1 MSMLTEHAQRYLR
14 ARRALGVKLERH
26 GRLLPQLIGY
36 LEAAGAST
44 VTSELAISW
53 ARLPGRAHP
62 QHWAARL
69 SIARGFAA
77 YLQTI
82 DPSTEIP
89 PAGVFAV
96 RYQRP
101 TPYLWSG
108 EDIGRLLEA
117 ARELRPPLKAAS
129 YQTLFGLLAV
139 TGMRLGEAIALEPD
153 DIDLENGVITIR
165 TQAVKLERARMVP
178 LHPTTLQAL
187 EHYARTKAR
196 LCPRP
201 RSSTFFLSSIGTR
214 LYRSAVAKTLRELTS
229 RLGLRT
235 DTVHPSVN
243 HRLPS
248 APAAIPPTGKLF
260 AVGIVNSVIV
270 PVGVIRPILS
280 PLFSV
285 NHTLASAPAAIPTGE
300 LPAVGIVNSVNAP
313 SGAGAAAALPHASS
327 ANAPHARNA
336 TTRLLARKRSP
347 NPP

>member
-1 MSMLTEHAQRYLR
+1 MSTLTEHAQRYLR
-14 ARRALGVKLERH
+14 ARRTLGVKLERH
-26 GRLLPQLIGY
+26 GRLLPQLIAY

-117 ARELRPPLKAAS
+117 AGELRPPLKAAS

-153 DIDLENGVITIR
+153 DIDLDHGVITIR
-165 TQAVKLERARMVP
+165 AQAVKLERARLVP
-178 LHPTTLQAL
+178 LHPTAVQAL
-187 EHYARTKAR
+187 EHYASTKAR

-201 RSSTFFLSSIGTR
+201 RSSTFLLSSIGTR
-214 LYRSAVAKTLRELTS
+214 LDRSAVAKTLRELTTA
-229 RLGLRT
+229 LGLRT
-235 DTVHPSVN
+235 DTVHPTAHHLRHS
-243 HRLPS
+243 
-248 APAAIPPTGKLF
+248 F
-260 AVGIVNSVIV
+260 AVRTLIDWQRSGRHVDEQIAV
-270 PVGVIRPILS
+270 LS
-280 PLFSV
+280 TYLGHVSPAETYWYLTATPELMDS
-285 NHTLASAPAAIPTGE
+285 ASQRLQRHLGGE
-300 LPAVGIVNSVNAP
+300 P
-313 SGAGAAAALPHASS
+313 
-327 ANAPHARNA
+327 
-336 TTRLLARKRSP
+336 
-347 NPP
+347 